1 MATITQFLKRE
12 VSTDAVAITCTQA
25 LCFVTSVFILA
36 LGSWKLSTLDLVGH
50 QIFCGVASDRC
61 RLASLSCL
69 GPLVAH
75 CTRCCE
81 KREQITASPQA
92 VVATNTFNT
101 YTGGG

>member
-1 MATITQFLKRE
+1 MATIPQFLKRE

-36 LGSWKLSTLDLVGH
+36 LGSWKLSTLDLVVH

-81 KREQITASPQA
+81 KREQITALPLTISRRSFFGVGA
-92 VVATNTFNT
+92 SCF
-101 YTGGG
+101 

>member
-50 QIFCGVASDRC
+50 QIFCGLLLTGAV
-61 RLASLSCL
+61 SLLLVVL
-69 GPLVAH
+69 GLLLPTAH
-75 CTRCCE
+75 
-81 KREQITASPQA
+81 AA
-92 VVATNTFNT
+92 VRKESK
-101 YTGGG
+101 